1 MMKAKGNI
9 CYNRSMMKSL
19 KLWRT
24 FREGW
29 QNFRRNGWLSF
40 ATVSILTLSLFIVG
54 LSTLLG
60 LTTHYMLQN
69 MREKVSVNVSFN
81 PDIPEPRILEIRDEL
96 SKYKKEIASVEYV
109 SRDAALETF
118 LAENKNNPAVIQAIE
133 EIGENPLLPSLVIKA
148 VHPEDFQVIVN
159 QIQRSTFQSDISRIN
174 YDKNRKIFNNLEK
187 NNKSIQKV
195 GLILGIAF
203 IFIAVLITFNTIRI
217 TIYSHRQEF
226 EIMRLVGASNIYVRM
241 PFVFEGVFYGIAAA
255 LATTIALFGAAY
267 IISPLTQGALPQG
280 NFMGLYIEFLVPV
293 LLGLLLLGI
302 FLGVLS
308 SSIAIRRYLKV

>member
-1 MMKAKGNI
+1 
-9 CYNRSMMKSL
+9 MKSL

-280 NFMGLYIEFLVPV
+280 NFMGLYIEFLAPV
-293 LLGLLLLGI
+293 LVGLLLLGI

>member
-1 MMKAKGNI
+1 
-9 CYNRSMMKSL
+9 
-19 KLWRT
+19 
-24 FREGW
+24 
-29 QNFRRNGWLSF
+29 
-40 ATVSILTLSLFIVG
+40 
-54 LSTLLG
+54 
-60 LTTHYMLQN
+60 MLQN

-148 VHPEDFQVIVN
+148 TAPEHFQVIVN

-174 YDKNRKIFNNLEK
+174 YDKNRKIFNNLER

-195 GLILGIAF
+195 GLILGLSF

-255 LATTIALFGAAY
+255 LVTTVALFGAAY
-267 IISPLTQGALPQG
+267 IISPLTQGAVPQG
-280 NFMGLYIEFLVPV
+280 NFMGLYLHFFIPV
-293 LLGLLLLGI
+293 LIGLLLLGI

>member
-1 MMKAKGNI
+1 
-9 CYNRSMMKSL
+9 MMKSL

-109 SRDAALETF
+109 SRDVALETF

-195 GLILGIAF
+195 GLILGLSF

-280 NFMGLYIEFLVPV
+280 NFMGLYIEFLAPV
-293 LLGLLLLGI
+293 LIGLLLLGI

>member
-1 MMKAKGNI
+1 MKT
-9 CYNRSMMKSL
+9 L

-54 LSTLLG
+54 ISSLLG

-69 MREKVSVNVSFN
+69 MRDKVSINVSFN
-81 PDIPEPRILEIRDEL
+81 PDVPEYRMLEIRDEL
-96 SKYKKEIASVEYV
+96 SKYKKEISSVEYI

-118 LAENKNNPAVIQAIE
+118 LAENKNNAAVTQAIE
-133 EIGENPLLPSLVIKA
+133 EIGENPLLASLVIKA
-148 VHPEDFQVIVN
+148 VAPEYYEVIVN
-159 QIQRSTFQSDISRIN
+159 QLERSTFQSDISRIN
-174 YDKNRKIFNNLEK
+174 YDKNKKIFANLERI
-187 NNKSIQKV
+187 NQTTQKI
-195 GLILGIAF
+195 GLGLGAAF

-241 PFVFEGVFYGIAAA
+241 PFVFEGVFYGITAA
-255 LATTIALFGAAY
+255 LTTAVALFGAAY
-267 IISPLTQGALPQG
+267 FISPLTEGAIPQG
-280 NFMGLYIEFLVPV
+280 NFMGLYISFFLPV
-293 LLGLLLLGI
+293 FGGILILGI
-302 FLGVLS
+302 ALGVLS
-308 SSIAIRRYLKV
+308 SSIAIRRYLRV

>member
-1 MMKAKGNI
+1 MKT
-9 CYNRSMMKSL
+9 L

-24 FREGW
+24 FKEGW

-60 LTTHYMLQN
+60 LTTHYMLEN
-69 MREKVSVNVSFN
+69 MRDKVSVNISFN
-81 PDIPEPRILEIRDEL
+81 PDIPEQRMLEIRDEL
-96 SKYKKEIASVEYV
+96 AKYRKEIASVEYV
-109 SRDAALETF
+109 SRDDALEIF
-118 LAENKNNPAVIQAIE
+118 LAENQNNPAVLQAIE

-148 VHPEDFQVIVN
+148 TAPEYFQVIVN

-174 YDKNRKIFNNLEK
+174 YDKNRKIFDNLER
-187 NNKSIQKV
+187 NSKSIQKV
-195 GLILGIAF
+195 GGILGIAF

-241 PFVFEGVFYGIAAA
+241 PFVFEGIFYGIAAA
-255 LATTIALFGAAY
+255 LATALALFGAAY
-267 IISPLTQGALPQG
+267 VISPLTQGALPQG
-280 NFMGLYIEFLVPV
+280 NFMGLYLQFFIPFFLGLI
-293 LLGLLLLGI
+293 LLGV

-308 SSIAIRRYLKV
+308 SSIAIRRYLKG

>member
-1 MMKAKGNI
+1 
-9 CYNRSMMKSL
+9 MKSL

-148 VHPEDFQVIVN
+148 TAPEHFQVIVN

-195 GLILGIAF
+195 GLILGLSF

-280 NFMGLYIEFLVPV
+280 NFMGLYIAFLAPV
-293 LLGLLLLGI
+293 LIGLLLLGI

>member
-1 MMKAKGNI
+1 
-9 CYNRSMMKSL
+9 MKSL

-109 SRDAALETF
+109 SRDVALETF

-195 GLILGIAF
+195 GLILGLSF

-280 NFMGLYIEFLVPV
+280 NFMGLYIEFLAPV
-293 LLGLLLLGI
+293 LIGLLLLGI